1 MEEYKS
7 EKRGAGSMERDERFR
22 LMRFVLF
29 LMTVVSLTT
38 IPLLPTCA
46 QTQYGEDNK
55 YYLLFNVNNITNGA
69 RGLIDREQDSGRDID
84 LMVLMKTFSQAW
96 SLIGD
101 DNGFQLKK
109 THDRYIAWNNDSKRY
124 IVTSDAQRA
133 AMFKVIKQGNNSYLQ
148 RVGAEGNKVVVP
160 NEETTGSYFTDG
172 NIQNKGRLFIKKAT
186 LDLNAFDTS
195 TENNQVIHRQ
205 SYLADRADAIPKN
218 FPTVSGYRTPQNTT

>member
-1 MEEYKS
+1 MEVYKN

-148 RVGAEGNKVVVP
+148 RVGSESNKVVVP
-160 NEETTGSYFTDG
+160 NG
-172 NIQNKGRLFIKKAT
+172 FIA
-186 LDLNAFDTS
+186 S
-195 TENNQVIHRQ
+195 PIWPTEQMQYPSVFLQ
-205 SYLADRADAIPKN
+205 SSCRKTKVGKN
-218 FPTVSGYRTPQNTT
+218 FPTVSRYRTPQNTT